1 MASAQRV
8 ARRYLARLDDFT
20 EQDIEKLRK
29 DFLILMKNVP
39 TVVSAIRDRY
49 DLELYQEFRGVVKD
63 YRNAFYDL
71 IFERFLNRLDRGTD
85 VSDEDAGSL
94 KRLLATPAW
103 DLKHEL
109 DSIPER
115 ISSFRDIEAWDKRT
129 RRKGQAFWKAAKMA
143 ISWYE
148 QMRKKTLPIRMPDRL
163 VLEGFQVE
171 VVGYKNDGYD
181 PEYMA
186 QTKEALKRYRAQAKA
201 RMPWLIQHQLPMVL
215 DFEGGLDKGGEY
227 RKTYLWINATTGRK
241 TEEMVR
247 VLSHEM
253 GHHRYKT
260 IGGAAEKF
268 WVSAIKQDYGPLDIQ
283 KALDAWPSGTN
294 YTWGAVDYLRDKDPI
309 LALQLDVLSFGHGGD
324 KAYESKEDFIEALS
338 TSETLNVPKSPVT
351 GYGGKNPEEAFCEA
365 VGMLVAYGPRAVHD
379 RIRHW
384 LGIILPGETKT
395 AARVALHYLARQ
407 RSATRVG

>member
-1 MASAQRV
+1 MMASAQRV
-8 ARRYLARLDDFT
+8 ARRYLARLDSFT
-20 EQDIEKLRK
+20 EQDVEKLRK

-39 TVVSAIRDRY
+39 KVISAIRDRY
-49 DLELYQEFRGVVKD
+49 DMELYMEFRGVVKD

-71 IFERFLNRLDRGTD
+71 IFEKFLNRLNKGTE
-85 VSDEDAGSL
+85 VSDADAESI
-94 KRLLATPAW
+94 KRLLAAPAW

-115 ISSFRDIEAWDKRT
+115 VSSFRDIEAWDKRT

-148 QMRKKTLPIRMPDRL
+148 QMRKKTLPIRVTDRL

-171 VVGYKNDGYD
+171 VVGFKNDDYD
-181 PEYMA
+181 PDYMA
-186 QTKEALKRYRAQAKA
+186 QTKEALKTYRAQAKA
-201 RMPWLIQHQLPMVL
+201 RMPWLIQNQLPMVL

-227 RKTYLWINATTGRK
+227 RRSYVWINATTGRN
-241 TEEMVR
+241 TNEMVR
-247 VLSHEM
+247 VLAHEM

-268 WVSAIKQDYGPLDIQ
+268 WVAAIQQDYGPLDIQ
-283 KALDAWPSGTN
+283 KTLDAWPSSTK
-294 YTWGAVDYLRDKDPI
+294 YTWGAVDYFRDKDPI
-309 LALQLDVLSFGHGGD
+309 LSLQLDILSFGHGGD
-324 KAYESKEDFIEALS
+324 KAYDSREDFEEALGS
-338 TSETLNVPKSPVT
+338 SQTLNVPKTPVT

-365 VGMLVAYGPRAVHD
+365 VGMLVGYGPRAVHE

-384 LGIILPGETKT
+384 LDIILPGETKT
-395 AARVALHYLARQ
+395 AAERVARRYLLA
-407 RSATRVG
+407 V